1 MSGGTLKLKK
11 KKQPLLC
18 KLKGLS
24 TFKNQDLMV
33 FVNIHC
39 CQLSLI
45 FVLYFASV
53 ANLSLLAY
61 WYITFLGCWIA
72 ASVFFYTQ
80 QAHFFHS
87 SLVGPLLTSSS
98 PSVSPVVFWLIS
110 FSEDW
115 AGLLIKVCLEV
126 NRGKIVY
133 VHLFKRT
140 QALPTILFLSKTVF
154 LMWILSVETWLFNI
168 PLQSH
173 FFTLWILSPS
183 LKVCTIYFSSLRLI
197 YSQPS
202 IATVYACVGSTN
214 HKLKKNK
221 QIFPKSKTWI
231 CCTGKYLHLY
241 QVL

>member
-53 ANLSLLAY
+53 ANLSLLAS

-110 FSEDW
+110 FLKTGQGFWSKCVW
-115 AGLLIKVCLEV
+115 RWTEV
-126 NRGKIVY
+126 R
-133 VHLFKRT
+133 LF
-140 QALPTILFLSKTVF
+140 
-154 LMWILSVETWLFNI
+154 M
-168 PLQSH
+168 
-173 FFTLWILSPS
+173 
-183 LKVCTIYFSSLRLI
+183 CTFSREPKHCQPFSS
-197 YSQPS
+197 
-202 IATVYACVGSTN
+202 
-214 HKLKKNK
+214 
-221 QIFPKSKTWI
+221 FPKLCS
-231 CCTGKYLHLY
+231 
-241 QVL
+241 